1 MFLSGFS
8 LAGHCF
14 VFEDDDVI
22 GRARAP
28 FRIFVKYCAGNCRR
42 VRVRSVMMQRSAF
55 SCFVPSA
62 GADIV
67 RNAFVSRRT
76 YDKLT
81 LEIPAMDPVAF
92 GQLAISLFGTRRSL
106 GEGAV
111 VRSAV
116 TLASGASHSNASG
129 QI

>member
-8 LAGHCF
+8 LSGQYF

-42 VRVRSVMMQRSAF
+42 ERVKCDGAEVCIFLFCAF
-55 SCFVPSA
+55 SR
-62 GADIV
+62 ADIV

-106 GEGAV
+106 RKGAV

>member
-1 MFLSGFS
+1 LRRQLPPGAGAKCDDAEVCIFLF
-8 LAGHCF
+8 C
-14 VFEDDDVI
+14 
-22 GRARAP
+22 
-28 FRIFVKYCAGNCRR
+28 
-42 VRVRSVMMQRSAF
+42 AF
-55 SCFVPSA
+55 SR
-62 GADIV
+62 ADIV